1 MNSDKDNKREETP
14 TQIKRRILSQL
25 SRDAEDIKKRFI
37 REAQE
42 SGNDNRVLY
51 WASKTINFMLLNFI
65 YDTGGA
71 KEFKTFMQW
80 KHEGATIK
88 KGEKAFIIWGQPLG
102 SREDEEAPAPEDS
115 ENLFFPL
122 CYLFSE
128 NQVRKAEENAKEET
142 ESRQQPEPEQIPAET
157 ITDDIF

>member
-25 SRDAEDIKKRFI
+25 SRDAEDMKKRFM

-42 SGNDNRVLY
+42 AGNDTRVLY

-88 KGEKAFIIWGQPLG
+88 KGEKALIVWGQPLG
-102 SREDEEAPAPEDS
+102 SRAEDEGKAPEDS
-115 ENLFFPL
+115 DSLFFPL

-128 NQVRKAEENAKEET
+128 NQVRKAEENAKEEAET
-142 ESRQQPEPEQIPAET
+142 RQEQEPEQIHAET